1 MKKNLLRTLL
11 YFLVAVSASLGGH
24 HASAA
29 ESMDFI
35 EFARGTKDVA
45 IGGITVRIA
54 DRPTPMTPDEIKA
67 VFADVIENDIIK
79 KVGMNVIP
87 NDMYWATV
95 LNKKIEGEKIS
106 QVLNV
111 TGVLTFY
118 DREDISESQQ
128 KDVAILSIFS
138 SKAAPIQDQDRFS
151 ARVDVD
157 PKSLEYGPLLFTV
170 EPEKQKFEKQFR
182 DALLMKLR
190 GEIVPILCFD
200 TPRPAGCEEIGL
212 PPPTKKD
219 GVSPPQ

>member
-1 MKKNLLRTLL
+1 MKRNLRGTLL
-11 YFLVAVSASLGGH
+11 YCLVAVSASLGGH

-29 ESMDFI
+29 ESIDFI

-45 IGGITVRIA
+45 IGGITVRLT
-54 DRPTPMTPDEIKA
+54 DRPAPMTPDEIKA
-67 VFADVIENDIIK
+67 LFADVIENDIIK
-79 KVGMNVIP
+79 KVGMNVISK
-87 NDMYWATV
+87 DMYWATV
-95 LNKKIEGEKIS
+95 LNKKLKDEKIS

-118 DREDISESQQ
+118 SREDISELQQ
-128 KDVAILSIFS
+128 KDIAILSLYS
-138 SKAAPIQDQDRFS
+138 SKVEPNQDEDRFS

-170 EPEKQKFEKQFR
+170 EPEKLKFEKQLR
-182 DALLMKLR
+182 DALLTKLR

-200 TPRPAGCEEIGL
+200 TPRPEGCEEIAL